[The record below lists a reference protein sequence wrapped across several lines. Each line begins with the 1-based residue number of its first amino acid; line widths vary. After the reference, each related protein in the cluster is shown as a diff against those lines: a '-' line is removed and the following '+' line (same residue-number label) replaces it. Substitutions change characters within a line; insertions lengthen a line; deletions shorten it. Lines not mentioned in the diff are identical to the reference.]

1 MTLSPTATEAL
12 CITGGPRSGKTGALV
27 ERAVAWAEAAPATPD
42 AQPPLLF
49 FCASPVTVDDAVA
62 RLSQRGLMN
71 APAKLAELAE
81 PAVCQH
87 GPCKGLVTTPF
98 DYACRILADP
108 LAQQATGR
116 QNRVLSCAEEAVF
129 YEDLKTCGLKRRR
142 LRELW
147 AFLQCGL
154 ANLSDDDS
162 AWIQTTEE
170 QAVLDLARDILVF
183 EGAILPGEVVNLAV
197 RALEAEP
204 TLRQRFGSPVVLAD
218 DYLLMS
224 RASQRLVNLL
234 ATSKI
239 AVAGSEKA
247 VLPAFE
253 PYPCATGFE
262 EFEAAHTPLQRVML
276 EVPFHPLDRAW
287 EAAFDLAG
295 EMDLIAR
302 TIAEELAGGTS
313 PGAIAVVCVNRTWR
327 ANLQRALASVGIP
340 AASLGHAALKAPKGD
355 LVPAND
361 DERERVLRQLRDG
374 IAELGRIPARW
385 ISTIATNRRSSRGL
399 HRGASGSV
407 NDAPSAAVPSCGASR
422 NPHLAR
428 GTCRAIGGHSRC
440 AATSL
445 KAPGELAPASPTRRS
460 EQLRSVTQRERAHAG
475 HDPAIS
481 TPGRL
486 HRVAP
491 VAQLQRRPRP
501 QRRRLEL
508 RASTSGSPRHWM
520 PDAYR
525 DFRHKPLRPKPARP
539 LPRSPATA
547 QRAER
552 GGSTRNRHRT
562 RLGGRELFC
571 IRRHRKRPSLSSSRH
586 SEAREESAVARPSST
601 RKGAEPCGRSASP
614 ATPAVAVGAPE
625 DLFGRTFDVII
636 FGGFVN
642 GFIPSRDMCDPGVIV
657 GGARARQ
664 EASDRAAITLA
675 EQRTARR
682 LLFTSFESCDLE
694 TAERLRLHIPR
705 IRLRSGVRTCNIE
718 PSSYL
723 EELNLGPKQTSGP
736 TDQSHPSA

>member
-12 CITGGPRSGKTGALV
+12 CITGDPRSGKTGALV

-49 FCASPVTVDDAVA
+49 FCASPVTIDDAA
-62 RLSQRGLMN
+62 LRLSQRGLAN
-71 APAKLAELAE
+71 VPVEAVGLAE
-81 PAVCQH
+81 PAACQH
-87 GPCKGLVTTPF
+87 GPRTGLVTTPF

-108 LAQQATGR
+108 RAQRAIGR
-116 QNRVLSCAEEAVF
+116 GGRMLSRAEEAVF

-154 ANLSDDDS
+154 ANLNDSDPN
-162 AWIQTTEE
+162 WIQTTEE
-170 QAVLDLARDILVF
+170 QAVLDLARDILAF
-183 EGAILPGEVVNLAV
+183 EGAVLPGEAVNLAV

-204 TLRQRFGSPVVLAD
+204 ALRQRFGSPIVLTD

-247 VLPAFE
+247 ALPAFE

-295 EMDLIAR
+295 EMGLIAR

-313 PGAIAVVCVNRTWR
+313 PGAIAVVGVNRIWR

-340 AASLGHAALKAPKGD
+340 AAPLGHAALKASKGE
-355 LVPAND
+355 LAPASD

-374 IAELGRIPARW
+374 IVQPTGLRESRARARADMSGIASHNEPSASPCGDSIAWRQWLSFDDALGR
-385 ISTIATNRRSSRGL
+385 
-399 HRGASGSV
+399 
-407 NDAPSAAVPSCGASR
+407 SAAVSELRRVAQPRGL
-422 NPHLAR
+422 NLAEALAALDADTLPGLPATSPFAQSLLAPYR
-428 GTCRAIGGHSRC
+428 EAQRLLAECRENGQPTISTS
-440 AATSL
+440 AAT
-445 KAPGELAPASPTRRS
+445 
-460 EQLRSVTQRERAHAG
+460 
-475 HDPAIS
+475 
-481 TPGRL
+481 
-486 HRVAP
+486 
-491 VAQLQRRPRP
+491 
-501 QRRRLEL
+501 
-508 RASTSGSPRHWM
+508 
-520 PDAYR
+520 
-525 DFRHKPLRPKPARP
+525 PK
-539 LPRSPATA
+539 SPA
-547 QRAER
+547 
-552 GGSTRNRHRT
+552 
-562 RLGGRELFC
+562 
-571 IRRHRKRPSLSSSRH
+571 
-586 SEAREESAVARPSST
+586 
-601 RKGAEPCGRSASP
+601 
-614 ATPAVAVGAPE
+614 PAVAIAAPE
-625 DLFGRTFDVII
+625 DLFGRTFDVVI

-642 GFIPSRDMCDPGVIV
+642 GFIPSRDMCDSGVVV
-657 GGARARQ
+657 GGARTRQ
-664 EASDRAAITLA
+664 EAADRAAIALA
-675 EQRTARR
+675 EHRATKR

-705 IRLRSGVRTCNIE
+705 IRLKGGVRVCDIE

-723 EELNLGPKQTSGP
+723 RELNLR
-736 TDQSHPSA
+736 

>member
-313 PGAIAVVCVNRTWR
+313 PGAIAVVGVNRIWR

-340 AASLGHAALKAPKGD
+340 AAPLGHAALKAPKGE
-355 LVPAND
+355 LAPASD
-361 DERERVLRQLRDG
+361 DERERVLRQLRDSNMQR
-374 IAELGRIPARW
+374 A
-385 ISTIATNRRSSRGL
+385 
-399 HRGASGSV
+399 GSCT
-407 NDAPSAAVPSCGASR
+407 P
-422 NPHLAR
+422 
-428 GTCRAIGGHSRC
+428 
-440 AATSL
+440 
-445 KAPGELAPASPTRRS
+445 
-460 EQLRSVTQRERAHAG
+460 RAHAG
-475 HDPAIS
+475 INDPAIQHNPPAS
-481 TPGRL
+481 PCGDSIAWRQWLSFDDALGRSAAVSEL
-486 HRVAP
+486 RRVA
-491 VAQLQRRPRP
+491 QP
-501 QRRRLEL
+501 QGLNLAEAL
-508 RASTSGSPRHWM
+508 AAL
-520 PDAYR
+520 DA
-525 DFRHKPLRPKPARP
+525 DA
-539 LPRSPATA
+539 LPGLPATSPFAQSLLAPYRAA
-547 QRAER
+547 QRLLRERSEEDQPETDIAPDSAAESSSASADTAS
-552 GGSTRNRHRT
+552 GT
-562 RLGGRELFC
+562 
-571 IRRHRKRPSLSSSRH
+571 SLSSSRH

>member
-27 ERAVAWAEAAPATPD
+27 ERAVAWAEAAPASLNT
-42 AQPPLLF
+42 QPPFLF
-49 FCASPVTVDDAVA
+49 FCASPVTIDDTAL
-62 RLSQRGLMN
+62 RLSQRGLAN
-71 APAKLAELAE
+71 VRVEAVGLAE
-81 PAVCQH
+81 PAACQH
-87 GPCKGLVTTPF
+87 GPRTGLVTTPF

-108 LAQQATGR
+108 RAQRATGR
-116 QNRVLSCAEEAVF
+116 GGRVLSRAEEAVF

-154 ANLSDDDS
+154 ANLNDSDPN
-162 AWIQTTEE
+162 WIQTTEE
-170 QAVLDLARDILVF
+170 QAVLDLARDILAF
-183 EGAILPGEVVNLAV
+183 EDAILPGEVVNLAV

-287 EAAFDLAG
+287 EAAFDLAD
-295 EMDLIAR
+295 EMGLIAR

-313 PGAIAVVCVNRTWR
+313 PGAIAVVGVNRTWR

-374 IAELGRIPARW
+374 IVQPTGLRESRAHARADMSGIASHNEPSASPCGDSIAWRQWLSFDDALGR
-385 ISTIATNRRSSRGL
+385 
-399 HRGASGSV
+399 
-407 NDAPSAAVPSCGASR
+407 SAAVSELRRVAQPQGL
-422 NPHLAR
+422 NLAEALAALDANALPGLPATSPFAQSLLAPYR
-428 GTCRAIGGHSRC
+428 EAQGLLAERRENGQPPISTS
-440 AATSL
+440 AAT
-445 KAPGELAPASPTRRS
+445 
-460 EQLRSVTQRERAHAG
+460 
-475 HDPAIS
+475 
-481 TPGRL
+481 
-486 HRVAP
+486 
-491 VAQLQRRPRP
+491 
-501 QRRRLEL
+501 
-508 RASTSGSPRHWM
+508 
-520 PDAYR
+520 
-525 DFRHKPLRPKPARP
+525 PK
-539 LPRSPATA
+539 SPA
-547 QRAER
+547 
-552 GGSTRNRHRT
+552 
-562 RLGGRELFC
+562 
-571 IRRHRKRPSLSSSRH
+571 
-586 SEAREESAVARPSST
+586 
-601 RKGAEPCGRSASP
+601 
-614 ATPAVAVGAPE
+614 PAVAIAAPE
-625 DLFGRTFDVII
+625 DLFGRTFDVVI

-642 GFIPSRDMCDPGVIV
+642 GFIPSRDMCDSGVVV
-657 GGARARQ
+657 GGARTRQ
-664 EASDRAAITLA
+664 EAADRAAIALA
-675 EQRTARR
+675 EHRATKR

-705 IRLRSGVRTCNIE
+705 IRLKGGVRVCDIE

-723 EELNLGPKQTSGP
+723 RELNLR
-736 TDQSHPSA
+736 

>member
-49 FCASPVTVDDAVA
+49 FCASPVTTDDAA
-62 RLSQRGLMN
+62 LRLSQRGLAN
-71 APAKLAELAE
+71 VPVEAVGLAE
-81 PAVCQH
+81 PAACQH
-87 GPCKGLVTTPF
+87 GPRTGLVTTPF

-108 LAQQATGR
+108 RAQRAIGR
-116 QNRVLSCAEEAVF
+116 GGRMLSRAEEAVF

-154 ANLSDDDS
+154 ANLNDGDPN
-162 AWIQTTEE
+162 WIQTTEE
-170 QAVLDLARDILVF
+170 RAILDLARDILAF
-183 EGAILPGEVVNLAV
+183 EDAILPGEVVNLAV
-197 RALEAEP
+197 RALEVEP

-224 RASQRLVNLL
+224 PASQRLVNLL

-247 VLPAFE
+247 ALPAFE

-262 EFEAAHTPLQRVML
+262 EFEAAHAPLQRVTL
-276 EVPFHPLDRAW
+276 EAPFHALDRAW
-287 EAAFDLAG
+287 EAAPDLAG
-295 EMDLIAR
+295 EMGLIAR

-374 IAELGRIPARW
+374 IVQPTGLRESRARARADMSGIASHNEPSASPCGDSIAWRQWLSFDDALGR
-385 ISTIATNRRSSRGL
+385 
-399 HRGASGSV
+399 
-407 NDAPSAAVPSCGASR
+407 SAAVSELRRVAQPRGL
-422 NPHLAR
+422 NLAEALAALDDDALPGLSATSPFAQSLLAPYR
-428 GTCRAIGGHSRC
+428 EAQELLAERSENGQPTISTS
-440 AATSL
+440 AATAADLALESSSTS
-445 KAPGELAPASPTRRS
+445 KASPALSPASPN
-460 EQLRSVTQRERAHAG
+460 EACENDEAA
-475 HDPAIS
+475 
-481 TPGRL
+481 TP
-486 HRVAP
+486 
-491 VAQLQRRPRP
+491 
-501 QRRRLEL
+501 
-508 RASTSGSPRHWM
+508 
-520 PDAYR
+520 
-525 DFRHKPLRPKPARP
+525 K
-539 LPRSPATA
+539 SPA
-547 QRAER
+547 
-552 GGSTRNRHRT
+552 
-562 RLGGRELFC
+562 
-571 IRRHRKRPSLSSSRH
+571 
-586 SEAREESAVARPSST
+586 
-601 RKGAEPCGRSASP
+601 
-614 ATPAVAVGAPE
+614 PAVAIAAPE
-625 DLFGRTFDVII
+625 DLFGRTFDVVI

-657 GGARARQ
+657 GGARVRQ
-664 EASDRAAITLA
+664 EATDRDTIALA
-675 EQRTARR
+675 EQRATRR

-705 IRLRSGVRTCNIE
+705 IRLRNGVRTCDIE

-723 EELNLGPKQTSGP
+723 QELNLGPKQISGP
-736 TDQSHPSA
+736 TDQRHPSA

>member
-49 FCASPVTVDDAVA
+49 FCASPVTIDDAA
-62 RLSQRGLMN
+62 LRLSQRGLAN
-71 APAKLAELAE
+71 VPVEAVGLAE
-81 PAVCQH
+81 PAACQH
-87 GPCKGLVTTPF
+87 GPRTGLVTTPF

-108 LAQQATGR
+108 RAQRATGR
-116 QNRVLSCAEEAVF
+116 GGRMLSRAEEAVF

-154 ANLSDDDS
+154 ANLNDGDPN
-162 AWIQTTEE
+162 WIQTTEE
-170 QAVLDLARDILVF
+170 RAILDLARDILAF
-183 EGAILPGEVVNLAV
+183 EDAILPGEVVNLAV

-295 EMDLIAR
+295 EMGLIAR

-313 PGAIAVVCVNRTWR
+313 PGAIAVVGVNRIWR

-340 AASLGHAALKAPKGD
+340 AAPLGHAAFKAPKGD
-355 LVPAND
+355 LVSAND
-361 DERERVLRQLRDG
+361 DERERVLKQLRDDIVQPTG
-374 IAELGRIPARW
+374 LRESRACARADMSGTASRNEPSASPCGDSIAWRQWLSFDDALGR
-385 ISTIATNRRSSRGL
+385 
-399 HRGASGSV
+399 
-407 NDAPSAAVPSCGASR
+407 SAAVSELRRVAQPRGL
-422 NPHLAR
+422 NLAEALAALDADALPGLPATSPFAQSLLDPYR
-428 GTCRAIGGHSRC
+428 EAQELLAERSENGQPTISTS
-440 AATSL
+440 AATAADLALESSSTS
-445 KAPGELAPASPTRRS
+445 KAGPALSPASPN
-460 EQLRSVTQRERAHAG
+460 EACENDEAA
-475 HDPAIS
+475 
-481 TPGRL
+481 TP
-486 HRVAP
+486 
-491 VAQLQRRPRP
+491 
-501 QRRRLEL
+501 
-508 RASTSGSPRHWM
+508 
-520 PDAYR
+520 
-525 DFRHKPLRPKPARP
+525 K
-539 LPRSPATA
+539 SPA
-547 QRAER
+547 
-552 GGSTRNRHRT
+552 
-562 RLGGRELFC
+562 
-571 IRRHRKRPSLSSSRH
+571 
-586 SEAREESAVARPSST
+586 
-601 RKGAEPCGRSASP
+601 
-614 ATPAVAVGAPE
+614 PAVAIAAPE
-625 DLFGRTFDVII
+625 DLFGRTFDAII

-642 GFIPSRDMCDPGVIV
+642 GFIPSRDMCDPGVVV

-664 EASDRAAITLA
+664 EAADRAAIALA
-675 EQRTARR
+675 EQRATRR
-682 LLFTSFESCDLE
+682 LLFTSFKSCDLE

-705 IRLRSGVRTCNIE
+705 IRLRSGVRTCDIH
-718 PSSYL
+718 PSDYL

>member
-12 CITGGPRSGKTGALV
+12 CITGDPRSGKTGALV
-27 ERAVAWAEAAPATPD
+27 ERAVAWAEAAPASLNT
-42 AQPPLLF
+42 QPPFLF
-49 FCASPVTVDDAVA
+49 FCASPVTIDDTAL
-62 RLSQRGLMN
+62 RLSQRGLAN
-71 APAKLAELAE
+71 VRVEAVGLAE
-81 PAVCQH
+81 PAACQH
-87 GPCKGLVTTPF
+87 GPRTGLVTTPF

-108 LAQQATGR
+108 RAQRAFGR
-116 QNRVLSCAEEAVF
+116 GGRMLSRAEEAVF

-154 ANLSDDDS
+154 ANLNDSDPN
-162 AWIQTTEE
+162 WIQTTEE
-170 QAVLDLARDILVF
+170 QAVLDLARDILAF
-183 EGAILPGEVVNLAV
+183 EDAILPGEVVNLAV

-262 EFEAAHTPLQRVML
+262 EFEAAHAPLQRVML

-295 EMDLIAR
+295 EMGLIAR

-313 PGAIAVVCVNRTWR
+313 PGAIAVVGVNRTWR

-340 AASLGHAALKAPKGD
+340 AASLGHAALKAPKGE
-355 LVPAND
+355 LAPASD
-361 DERERVLRQLRDG
+361 DERERVLRQLRDSNMQR
-374 IAELGRIPARW
+374 A
-385 ISTIATNRRSSRGL
+385 
-399 HRGASGSV
+399 GSCT
-407 NDAPSAAVPSCGASR
+407 P
-422 NPHLAR
+422 
-428 GTCRAIGGHSRC
+428 
-440 AATSL
+440 
-445 KAPGELAPASPTRRS
+445 
-460 EQLRSVTQRERAHAG
+460 RAHAG
-475 HDPAIS
+475 INDPAIQHN
-481 TPGRL
+481 P
-486 HRVAP
+486 P
-491 VAQLQRRPRP
+491 
-501 QRRRLEL
+501 
-508 RASTSGSPRHWM
+508 ASPCGDSIAWRQWLSFD
-520 PDAYR
+520 DA
-525 DFRHKPLRPKPARP
+525 L
-539 LPRSPATA
+539 
-547 QRAER
+547 
-552 GGSTRNRHRT
+552 
-562 RLGGRELFC
+562 
-571 IRRHRKRPSLSSSRH
+571 
-586 SEAREESAVARPSST
+586 
-601 RKGAEPCGRSASP
+601 GRSAAVSELRRVAQPRGLNLAEALAALDADTLPGLPATSP
-614 ATPAVAVGAPE
+614 FAQSLLAPYREAQRLLGEEAPSVSPEPATHPTPAVAIAAPE
-625 DLFGRTFDVII
+625 DLFGHTFEVVI

-664 EASDRAAITLA
+664 ETTDRAAIALT
-675 EQRTARR
+675 EQRTTRR

-694 TAERLRLHIPR
+694 TAEHLRLHIPR

>member
-49 FCASPVTVDDAVA
+49 FCASPVTIDDAA
-62 RLSQRGLMN
+62 LRLSQRGLAN
-71 APAKLAELAE
+71 VPVEAVGLAE

-87 GPCKGLVTTPF
+87 GPCTGLVTTPF

-108 LAQQATGR
+108 RAQRATGR
-116 QNRVLSCAEEAVF
+116 GGRVLSCAEEAVF

-154 ANLSDDDS
+154 ANLNDSDPN
-162 AWIQTTEE
+162 WIQTAEE
-170 QAVLDLARDILVF
+170 QAILDLARDILAF
-183 EGAILPGEVVNLAV
+183 EDAILPGEVVNLAV

-247 VLPAFE
+247 ALPAFE

-262 EFEAAHTPLQRVML
+262 EFEAAHAPLQRVTL
-276 EVPFHPLDRAW
+276 EAPFHALDRAW
-287 EAAFDLAG
+287 EAAPDLAG
-295 EMDLIAR
+295 EMGLIAR

-374 IAELGRIPARW
+374 IVQPTDLRESRARARADMSGIASHNEPPASPCGDSIAWRQWLSFDDALGR
-385 ISTIATNRRSSRGL
+385 
-399 HRGASGSV
+399 
-407 NDAPSAAVPSCGASR
+407 SAAVSELRRVAQPQGL
-422 NPHLAR
+422 NLAEALAALDADTLP
-428 GTCRAIGGHSRC
+428 GLP
-440 AATSL
+440 ATSPFAQSL
-445 KAPGELAPASPTRRS
+445 LAPYRAAQRLLGEQSEENQPETDIAPGSAAESSSASADT
-460 EQLRSVTQRERAHAG
+460 
-475 HDPAIS
+475 
-481 TPGRL
+481 
-486 HRVAP
+486 
-491 VAQLQRRPRP
+491 
-501 QRRRLEL
+501 
-508 RASTSGSPRHWM
+508 ASGT
-520 PDAYR
+520 
-525 DFRHKPLRPKPARP
+525 
-539 LPRSPATA
+539 
-547 QRAER
+547 
-552 GGSTRNRHRT
+552 
-562 RLGGRELFC
+562 
-571 IRRHRKRPSLSSSRH
+571 SLSSSRH
-586 SEAREESAVARPSST
+586 SEACEESAVARPSST

-625 DLFGRTFDVII
+625 DLFGRTFDVVI

-642 GFIPSRDMCDPGVIV
+642 GFIPSRDMCDSGVVV
-657 GGARARQ
+657 GGARTRQ
-664 EASDRAAITLA
+664 EAADRAAITLA

-694 TAERLRLHIPR
+694 TAEHLRLHIPR
-705 IRLRSGVRTCNIE
+705 IRLRSGVRTCDI
-718 PSSYL
+718 
-723 EELNLGPKQTSGP
+723 
-736 TDQSHPSA
+736 HPSDYLQELGLR